1 LHWELGTEARV
12 ATGFSVQSQWPLTGR
27 DEQLDQITAVLR
39 SHFVSIVVLTGESG
53 VGKSRLAA
61 ESAATLTVD
70 GWAVI
75 RVAATAML
83 SGTPLGAL
91 IPAISPGRD
100 AIDVVVRDSLAIFD
114 LVRESIDRLAKGN
127 RVVMIVDDFS
137 LLDSL
142 SMTVI
147 IQLVAANVVRLI
159 ATVPSG
165 ESLPDAFVSMWTDDS
180 ALVLEVQP
188 LTIEDCETLLNAV
201 LGGRVAHRTA
211 VALHERSGGNVL
223 FLRELVIGAVQD
235 DQLQEHD
242 GVWQLLGKPLGTP
255 ALHDLIRTRLQHLD
269 APQTALI
276 ERLAVCHPLTVD
288 DLPAD
293 ARGSLVGLERAG
305 LVIVEERRGRTWLSL
320 SHPQYDESVR
330 GSMSRLATVDLLVDQ
345 ARLVSERAM
354 SPEDELRVALWRLDA
369 GVESDPDILFRATH
383 LAMLGGDHPR
393 AERLARAAIE
403 AGAPPAEMLLLQ
415 GQSIW
420 TLGRM
425 AEALAIL
432 DRAAVEDEAHPTTVR
447 LTGQIAAARA
457 SVYAGEEDGSA
468 LGLAIID
475 AAIER
480 HPDLAETL
488 AFPKSVLLLN
498 LEDAALSELALQVAT
513 PVATADEGEK
523 AEFSLAQGLPLSALG
538 QSERALEAARAA
550 VAHATESLQ
559 PAFALR
565 RAQMVLETVLLQVG
579 ALEQARE
586 VAVHSLEACLEADD
600 ELGTRYNELMLGR
613 CYLGMG
619 RLATADKWFSDVI
632 SGSQA
637 RGSTYY
643 RDQARAYLALT
654 KLWRGKPAEGAAVLA
669 DFDQKLIASSSI
681 AASATLWLDAV
692 RGGRDRAVAGLLR
705 RARAAADRGHV
716 IHAANLLHNAARL
729 GAASQAAP
737 QLAALASGTKSGLLL
752 AQTAHASAEASGDL
766 DALTAAGERWEA
778 LGYCLFAGEAFVS
791 ASAAARRVHNSRLA
805 VSLQNRADEI
815 LLQCDGPETPLL
827 QFAERGERLTGR
839 EREIA
844 ALAAQGL
851 SSLEIAKRLQVSPR
865 TVNNHLHAAYSK
877 LGVRGRN
884 EL

>member
-1 LHWELGTEARV
+1 
-12 ATGFSVQSQWPLTGR
+12 VQSQWPLTGR

-83 SGTPLGAL
+83 TSTPLGAL

-137 LLDSL
+137 LLDPL

-188 LTIEDCETLLNAV
+188 LTIGDCETLLNAV
-201 LGGRVAHRTA
+201 LGARVAHRTA

-255 ALHDLIRTRLQHLD
+255 ALHDLIRARLQHLN

-276 ERLAVCHPLTVD
+276 ERLAVCHPLTTE
-288 DLPAD
+288 DLPPD
-293 ARGSLVGLERAG
+293 ARQSLVELEHAG
-305 LVIVEERRGRTWLSL
+305 LVIVEERRGRTWLAL

-330 GSMSRLATVDLLVDQ
+330 GSMSRLATVDLLTDE
-345 ARLVSERAM
+345 AALVSARTM

-383 LAMLGGDHPR
+383 LAVLGGDHPR
-393 AERLARAAIE
+393 AERLAAAAID

-415 GQSIW
+415 GTAIW
-420 TLGRM
+420 TLGRIT
-425 AEALAIL
+425 EALVIL
-432 DRAAVEDEAHPTTVR
+432 ERAAAEDEAHPTTIK
-447 LTGQIAAARA
+447 LTGQIAATRA
-457 SVYAGEEDGSA
+457 SVYAGEVDGNN
-468 LGLAIID
+468 LGLAVID
-475 AAIER
+475 RAIER
-480 HPDLAETL
+480 HPELSVTL

-498 LEDAALSELALQVAT
+498 LEDAALSELALEEAT
-513 PVATADEGEK
+513 PGAS
-523 AEFSLAQGLPLSALG
+523 AEEAERANFDLAQGLPLSALG
-538 QSERALEAARAA
+538 HVDRALEAARAA
-550 VAHATESLQ
+550 VAHTTESLQ
-559 PAFALR
+559 PAFSLR

-579 ALEQARE
+579 SLEAARE
-586 VAVHSLEACLEADD
+586 MAVHSLEACLEADD
-600 ELGTRYNELMLGR
+600 ELGTRYNELLLGQ

-619 RLATADKWFSDVI
+619 QLNTAAKWLSDVI

-637 RGSTYY
+637 RGSVFYL
-643 RDQARAYLALT
+643 DQARSLLALT
-654 KLWRGKPAEGAAVLA
+654 MLWRGKPADAAIVLA
-669 DFDQKLIASSSI
+669 ELDQKLVASSSI
-681 AASATLWLDAV
+681 AATATLWLDAV
-692 RGGRDRAVAGLLR
+692 RGGRDRAVAGMLR
-705 RARAAADRGHV
+705 RARAASDRGHV
-716 IHAANLLHNAARL
+716 VHAAGLLHSAARL

-737 QLAALASGTKSGLLL
+737 QLVALAPGTTSELLR
-752 AQTAHASAEASGDL
+752 AQVAHVTAEASGDL
-766 DALTAAGERWEA
+766 DPLVKAGEKWET
-778 LGYCLFAGEAFVS
+778 LGYALYAGEAFVS
-791 ASAAARRVHNSRLA
+791 ASAAARRAHNSRLA
-805 VSLQNRADEI
+805 VSLQNRADDI
-815 LLQCDGPETPLL
+815 LAQCDGPATPLL

>member
-1 LHWELGTEARV
+1 V
-12 ATGFSVQSQWPLTGR
+12 ATGITVQSQWPLTGR
-27 DEQLDQITAVLR
+27 DEQLGQITAVLR
-39 SHFVSIVVLTGESG
+39 SSFVSIVVLTGESG

-75 RVAATAML
+75 RVAASAML
-83 SGTPLGAL
+83 TATPLGAL

-137 LLDSL
+137 LLDPL

-147 IQLVAANVVRLI
+147 IQLVAADVVRLI

-180 ALVLEVQP
+180 ALVLEVLP
-188 LTIEDCETLLNAV
+188 LSIDHVETLLNAV
-201 LGGRVAHRTA
+201 LGARVAHRTA
-211 VALHERSGGNVL
+211 VAFHERSGGNVL

-255 ALHDLIRTRLQHLD
+255 ALHELIRIRLQHLS

-288 DLPAD
+288 DLPPG
-293 ARGSLVGLERAG
+293 ARDSLVSLERAG
-305 LVIVEERRGRTWLSL
+305 LAIVEERRGRTWLSL
-320 SHPQYDESVR
+320 SHPQYAEAVR
-330 GSMSRLATVDLLVDQ
+330 GSMSRLATVDLLVDE
-345 ARLVSERAM
+345 AALVSRRDM

-369 GVESDPDILFRATH
+369 GVESDPEILFRATH
-383 LAMLGGDHPR
+383 LAALGGDHPR
-393 AERLARAAIE
+393 AEHLAAAAID
-403 AGAPPAEMLLLQ
+403 AGAAPAEMLLLQ
-415 GQSIW
+415 GQAIW
-420 TLGRM
+420 TLGRIS
-425 AEALAIL
+425 EALAIL
-432 DRAAVEDEAHPTTVR
+432 ERAALEDEANPSTVK
-447 LTGQIAAARA
+447 LTGQIASARA
-457 SVYAGEEDGSA
+457 SAYAGEVDGNA
-468 LGLAIID
+468 MGLAVID
-475 AAIER
+475 QAIER
-480 HPDLAETL
+480 YPELCDTL

-513 PVATADEGEK
+513 PGASADE
-523 AEFSLAQGLPLSALG
+523 AERAIFDMAQGLPLSALG
-538 QSERALEAARAA
+538 QSDRALSAARAA
-550 VAHATESLQ
+550 VAHSTESLQ

-579 ALEQARE
+579 SLEDARDL
-586 VAVHSLEACLEADD
+586 AARSLEACIEADD
-600 ELGTRYNELMLGR
+600 ELGTRYNELLLGQ

-619 RLATADKWFSDVI
+619 QLTTAARWFSDVI

-637 RGSTYY
+637 LGSVFYL
-643 RDQARAYLALT
+643 DQARSLLALT
-654 KLWRGKPAEGAAVLA
+654 LLWRGRPNEAATILTEL
-669 DFDQKLIASSSI
+669 DPKLVASSSI
-681 AASATLWLDAV
+681 AALATLWLDSV
-692 RGGRDRAVAGLLR
+692 RGGRDRALAGLIR

-716 IHAANLLHNAARL
+716 IHAANLLHAATRL

-737 QLAALASGTKSGLLL
+737 QLAALASGTTSRLLK
-752 AQTAHASAEASGDL
+752 AQTAHAAAEASGNL
-766 DALTAAGERWEA
+766 DALVVAGDAWEG
-778 LGYCLFAGEAFVS
+778 LGYLLFAGEAFVS
-791 ASAAARRVHNSRLA
+791 ASAAARRGHDSRVA
-805 VSLQNRADEI
+805 VSLQNRADD
-815 LLQCDGPETPLL
+815 LLARCEDPATPLL

-877 LGVRGRN
+877 LGVRGRT

>member
-1 LHWELGTEARV
+1 VEDVGTGIA
-12 ATGFSVQSQWPLTGR
+12 VQSQWPLTGR
-27 DEQLDQITAVLR
+27 NEQLDQITAVLR

-70 GWAVI
+70 GWAII
-75 RVAATAML
+75 RVAASAML
-83 SGTPLGAL
+83 TATPLGAL

-114 LVRESIDRLAKGN
+114 LVRESINRLAKDN
-127 RVVMIVDDFS
+127 RVIMIVDDFS
-137 LLDSL
+137 LLDPL

-180 ALVLEVQP
+180 ALVLEVLP
-188 LTIEDCETLLNAV
+188 LSIADVETLLNAV
-201 LGGRVAHRTA
+201 LGARVAHRTA
-211 VALHERSGGNVL
+211 VAFHERSGGNVL

-255 ALHDLIRTRLQHLD
+255 ALHDLIRTRLQHLS
-269 APQTALI
+269 APETALI
-276 ERLAVCHPLTVD
+276 ERLAVCHPLTLD

-293 ARGSLVGLERAG
+293 ARESLVSLERAG

-320 SHPQYDESVR
+320 SHPQYAEAVR

-345 ARLVSERAM
+345 AALVAERDM

-369 GVESDPDILFRATH
+369 GVESDPAILFRATH
-383 LAMLGGDHPR
+383 LAVLGGDHPR
-393 AERLARAAIE
+393 AEHLAAAAIE

-420 TLGRM
+420 TLGRI

-432 DRAAVEDEAHPTTVR
+432 DRAALEDEAHPTTVK
-447 LTGQIAAARA
+447 LTGQIASTRA
-457 SVYAGEEDGSA
+457 SVFAGETDGNS
-468 LGLAIID
+468 LGLAVID
-475 AAIER
+475 RAIER
-480 HPDLAETL
+480 HPELSVTL

-513 PVATADEGEK
+513 PAPDADETEHAAFDLGQ
-523 AEFSLAQGLPLSALG
+523 ALPLSALG
-538 QSERALEAARAA
+538 QVEPALLAARAA
-550 VAHATESLQ
+550 VAHSTESLQ

-579 ALEQARE
+579 RLEEARE
-586 VAVHSLEACLEADD
+586 VAVRSLEACIDADD
-600 ELGTRYNELMLGR
+600 ELGTRYNELLLGQ

-619 RLATADKWFSDVI
+619 QLDTAGRWLSDVI

-637 RGSTYY
+637 RGSVFYL
-643 RDQARAYLALT
+643 DQARSLLALT
-654 KLWRGKPAEGAAVLA
+654 LLWRGRPGEAAAILA
-669 DFDQKLIASSSI
+669 DLDQKLVASSSI
-681 AASATLWLDAV
+681 AALSTLWLDAV
-692 RGGRDRAVAGLLR
+692 RGGRDRALAGMLR

-716 IHAANLLHNAARL
+716 VLAASLLHAASRL
-729 GAASQAAP
+729 GAAAQAAS
-737 QLAALASGTKSGLLL
+737 QLTSLASGTTSELLK
-752 AQTAHASAEASGDL
+752 AQVAHAAAEAAGDL
-766 DALTAAGERWEA
+766 DALVRVADRWESM
-778 LGYCLFAGEAFVS
+778 GYILFAGEALVS
-791 ASAAARRVHNSRLA
+791 ASGAARRAHNSRVA
-805 VSLQNRADEI
+805 ISLQNRADD
-815 LLQCDGPETPLL
+815 LLARCEGAATPLL

>member
-1 LHWELGTEARV
+1 V
-12 ATGFSVQSQWPLTGR
+12 ATGIAVQSQWPLTGR
-27 DEQLDQITAVLR
+27 DEQLGQITAVLR

-75 RVAATAML
+75 RVAASAML
-83 SGTPLGAL
+83 TSTPLGAL

-137 LLDSL
+137 LLDPL

-188 LTIEDCETLLNAV
+188 LTIENCETLLGSV
-201 LGGRVAHRTA
+201 LGARVAHRTA

-235 DQLQEHD
+235 NQLQEHD

-255 ALHDLIRTRLQHLD
+255 ALHDLIRTRLQHLN

-276 ERLAVCHPLTVD
+276 ERLAVCHPLTID
-288 DLPAD
+288 DVPSD
-293 ARGSLVGLERAG
+293 ARESLVALEHAG
-305 LVIVEERRGRTWLSL
+305 LVMIEERRGRTWLAL

-330 GSMSRLATVDLLVDQ
+330 GSMSRIATVDLLKNQ
-345 ARLVSERAM
+345 ADLVSAREM
-354 SPEDELRVALWRLDA
+354 TPEDELRVALWRLDA

-383 LAMLGGDHPR
+383 LAVLGGDHPR
-393 AERLARAAIE
+393 AERLAAAAID

-415 GQSIW
+415 GQAVW
-420 TLGRM
+420 TLGRIS
-425 AEALAIL
+425 EALAIL
-432 DRAAVEDEAHPTTVR
+432 DRAALEDEQNPTTVT

-457 SVYAGEEDGSA
+457 SVCAGEPDGNNR
-468 LGLAIID
+468 GLAVID
-475 AAIER
+475 EAIER
-480 HPDLAETL
+480 HPDLSVTL
-488 AFPKSVLLLN
+488 AYPKSVLLLN
-498 LEDAALSELALQVAT
+498 LEDAALSELALEDAN
-513 PVATADEGEK
+513 PGSGADE
-523 AEFSLAQGLPLSALG
+523 AEQARFDLAQGLPLSALG
-538 QSERALEAARAA
+538 HVDRALAASRAA
-550 VAHATESLQ
+550 VAHTTESLQ
-559 PAFALR
+559 PAFTLR

-579 ALEQARE
+579 SLDEARDT
-586 VAVHSLEACLEADD
+586 AARSLAACIEADD
-600 ELGTRYNELMLGR
+600 ELGMRYNELLLGQ

-619 RLATADKWFSDVI
+619 QLTVAARWFSDVI

-637 RGSTYY
+637 RGSVFYL
-643 RDQARAYLALT
+643 DQARALLALT
-654 KLWRGKPAEGAAVLA
+654 FLWRGQPNEAATLVAEL
-669 DFDQKLIASSSI
+669 DQRMVATSSI

-692 RGGRDRAVAGLLR
+692 RGGRDRAIAGLLR
-705 RARAAADRGHV
+705 RARAASDRGHV
-716 IHAANLLHNAARL
+716 VYAANLLHCAARL

-737 QLAALASGTKSGLLL
+737 QLVALASGTTSELMK
-752 AQTAHASAEASGDL
+752 AQVAHASAESSGDL
-766 DALTAAGERWEA
+766 AALTAAGEKWESLDYA
-778 LGYCLFAGEAFVS
+778 LFAGEAFVS
-791 ASAAARRVHNSRLA
+791 ASAAARRGHNSRLA

-815 LLQCDGPETPLL
+815 LARCDGAATPLL

-877 LGVRGRN
+877 LGVRGRG

>member
-1 LHWELGTEARV
+1 M
-12 ATGFSVQSQWPLTGR
+12 ATGVAVQSQWPLTGR

-39 SHFVSIVVLTGESG
+39 SQFVSIVVLTGESG

-83 SGTPLGAL
+83 SSTPLGAL

-137 LLDSL
+137 LLDPL

-147 IQLVAANVVRLI
+147 IQLVAAGAVRLI

-188 LTIEDCETLLNAV
+188 LTIEDCGSLLNSV

-255 ALHDLIRTRLQHLD
+255 ALHDLIRTRLQHLN
-269 APQTALI
+269 AAQTALI
-276 ERLAVCHPLTVD
+276 ERLAVCHPLTTE

-293 ARGSLVGLERAG
+293 TRQSLVELEHAG

-330 GSMSRLATVDLLVDQ
+330 GSMSRLATVDLLKDE
-345 ARLVSERAM
+345 AALVSAREM
-354 SPEDELRVALWRLDA
+354 TPEDELRVALWRLDA
-369 GVESDPDILFRATH
+369 GVESDPEILFRATH
-383 LAMLGGDHPR
+383 LAVLGGDHPR
-393 AERLARAAIE
+393 AERLAAAAID

-415 GQSIW
+415 GTAVW
-420 TLGRM
+420 TLGRIS
-425 AEALAIL
+425 EALAIL
-432 DRAAVEDEAHPTTVR
+432 EHAASEDEANPTTIA
-447 LTGQIAAARA
+447 LTGQIASTRA
-457 SVYAGEEDGSA
+457 SVYAGEVDGNA
-468 LGLAIID
+468 LGLAVID
-475 AAIER
+475 RAIER
-480 HPDLAETL
+480 HPDLSVTL

-513 PVATADEGEK
+513 PGSTADE
-523 AEFSLAQGLPLSALG
+523 AERANFDLAQGLPLSALG
-538 QSERALEAARAA
+538 HVDRALEAARAA
-550 VAHATESLQ
+550 VAHSTESLQ
-559 PAFALR
+559 PAFPLR

-579 ALEQARE
+579 SLEAARE
-586 VAVHSLEACLEADD
+586 MAVHSLEACLEADD
-600 ELGTRYNELMLGR
+600 ELGTRYNELLLGQ

-619 RLATADKWFSDVI
+619 QLNTAAKWLSDVI

-637 RGSTYY
+637 RGSVFYL
-643 RDQARAYLALT
+643 DQARSLLALT
-654 KLWRGKPAEGAAVLA
+654 MLWRGKPADAATVLA
-669 DFDQKLIASSSI
+669 GLDQKLVASSSI
-681 AASATLWLDAV
+681 AATATLWLDAV
-692 RGGRDRAVAGLLR
+692 RGGRDRAVAGMLR
-705 RARAAADRGHV
+705 RARAASDRGHV
-716 IHAANLLHNAARL
+716 IHAASLLHSAARL
-729 GAASQAAP
+729 GGASQAAP
-737 QLAALASGTKSGLLL
+737 ALASLAAGTTSELLR
-752 AQTAHASAEASGDL
+752 AQVAHATAEASGDPEPL
-766 DALTAAGERWEA
+766 CKAGEKWEA
-778 LGYCLFAGEAFVS
+778 LGYALFAGEAFVS

-805 VSLQNRADEI
+805 VSLQNHADDI
-815 LLQCDGPETPLL
+815 LTKCDGAATPLL

-877 LGVRGRN
+877 LGVRGRT

>member
-1 LHWELGTEARV
+1 M
-12 ATGFSVQSQWPLTGR
+12 ATGIAVQSQWPLTGR
-27 DEQLDQITAVLR
+27 DEQLGQITAVLR

-61 ESAATLTVD
+61 ESATTLTVD
-70 GWAVI
+70 GWVVI
-75 RVAATAML
+75 RVAASAML
-83 SGTPLGAL
+83 TATPLGAL

-137 LLDSL
+137 LLDPL

-188 LTIEDCETLLNAV
+188 LTIEDCETLLNSV
-201 LGGRVAHRTA
+201 LGARVAHRTA

-276 ERLAVCHPLTVD
+276 ERLAVCHPLTID

-293 ARGSLVGLERAG
+293 ARESLVALEHAG
-305 LVIVEERRGRTWLSL
+305 LVIVEERRGRTWLAL

-330 GSMSRLATVDLLVDQ
+330 GSMSRLATVDLLIDQ
-345 ARLVSERAM
+345 AALVSERAM
-354 SPEDELRVALWRLDA
+354 TPEDELRVALWRLDA

-383 LAMLGGDHPR
+383 LAVLGGDHPR
-393 AERLARAAIE
+393 AEHLAAAAIE

-415 GQSIW
+415 GESIW
-420 TLGRM
+420 TLGRIS
-425 AEALAIL
+425 EALAVL
-432 DRAAVEDEAHPTTVR
+432 DRAALEDEANPTTVK

-457 SVYAGEEDGSA
+457 SVFAGESDGNA
-468 LGLAIID
+468 LGLAVID
-475 AAIER
+475 RAIER
-480 HPDLAETL
+480 HPELSVTL

-498 LEDAALSELALQVAT
+498 LEDAALSELALEVAA
-513 PVATADEGEK
+513 PAVGADESER
-523 AEFSLAQGLPLSALG
+523 AIFDLAQGLPLSSLG
-538 QSERALEAARAA
+538 QVDRALAAARAA
-550 VAHATESLQ
+550 VAHTTESLQ
-559 PAFALR
+559 PAFSLR

-579 ALEQARE
+579 SLEEARE
-586 VAVHSLEACLEADD
+586 MAVHSLEACIEADD
-600 ELGTRYNELMLGR
+600 ELGTRYNELLLGQ

-619 RLATADKWFSDVI
+619 QLTTAAKWLSDVI

-637 RGSTYY
+637 RGSVFYL
-643 RDQARAYLALT
+643 DQARALLALT
-654 KLWRGKPAEGAAVLA
+654 LLWRGKPSDAASVLA
-669 DFDQKLIASSSI
+669 GIDPKMVASSSY
-681 AASATLWLDAV
+681 AAAATLWLDAV
-692 RGGRDRAVAGLLR
+692 RGGRDRAMAGMLR

-716 IHAANLLHNAARL
+716 VHAASLLHCAVRL
-729 GAASQAAP
+729 GAAAQAAP
-737 QLAALASGTKSGLLL
+737 QLASLASGTTSELLK
-752 AQTAHASAEASGDL
+752 AQVAHATAEASGDL
-766 DALTAAGERWEA
+766 DALVAAGDKWEA
-778 LGYCLFAGEAFVS
+778 LGYALFAGEAFVS
-791 ASAAARRVHNSRLA
+791 ASAAARRAHNSRMA
-805 VSLQNRADEI
+805 VSLQNRADDI
-815 LLQCDGPETPLL
+815 LAKCEGAATPLL

>member
-1 LHWELGTEARV
+1 V
-12 ATGFSVQSQWPLTGR
+12 ATGIAVQSQWPLTGR
-27 DEQLDQITAVLR
+27 DEQLGQITAVLR

-61 ESAATLTVD
+61 ESAATLSVD

-75 RVAATAML
+75 RVAASAML
-83 SGTPLGAL
+83 TATPLGAL

-100 AIDVVVRDSLAIFD
+100 AIDVVVRDSLAVFD
-114 LVRESIDRLAKGN
+114 LVRESIDRLARGN
-127 RVVMIVDDFS
+127 RAVMIVDDFS
-137 LLDSL
+137 LLDTL

-188 LTIEDCETLLNAV
+188 LTIEDCETLLGAV
-201 LGGRVAHRTA
+201 LGARVAHRTA

-223 FLRELVIGAVQD
+223 FLRELVIGAVHD

-255 ALHDLIRTRLQHLD
+255 ALHDLIRARLQHLD

-276 ERLAVCHPLTVD
+276 ERLAVCHPLTID

-293 ARGSLVGLERAG
+293 ARESLVGLEHAG
-305 LVIVEERRGRTWLSL
+305 LVIVEERRGRTWLAL

-330 GSMSRLATVDLLVDQ
+330 GSMSRLATVDLLINQ
-345 ARLVSERAM
+345 AALVSKRTM

-383 LAMLGGDHPR
+383 LAVLGGDHPR
-393 AERLARAAIE
+393 AEHLAAAAID
-403 AGAPPAEMLLLQ
+403 AGAPPAEMLLVQ
-415 GQSIW
+415 GQAIW
-420 TLGRM
+420 TLGRIS
-425 AEALAIL
+425 EALAIL
-432 DRAAVEDEAHPTTVR
+432 DRAALEDEANPSTVK

-457 SVYAGEEDGSA
+457 SVFAGEEDGNT
-468 LGLAIID
+468 LGLAVLD
-475 AAIER
+475 RAIER
-480 HPDLAETL
+480 HPELSVSL

-498 LEDAALSELALQVAT
+498 LEDAALSELALEVAT
-513 PVATADEGEK
+513 PAATADD
-523 AEFSLAQGLPLSALG
+523 AERANFDLAHALPLSALG
-538 QSERALEAARAA
+538 LVDRALASARAA
-550 VAHATESLQ
+550 VAHTTESLQ
-559 PAFALR
+559 PAFSLR

-579 ALEQARE
+579 SLEEARE
-586 VAVHSLEACLEADD
+586 MAVQSLEACIEADD
-600 ELGTRYNELMLGR
+600 ELGTRYNELLLGR

-619 RLATADKWFSDVI
+619 RLTTAAKWLSDVI

-637 RGSTYY
+637 RGSVFYL
-643 RDQARAYLALT
+643 DQARAYLALT
-654 KLWRGKPAEGAAVLA
+654 MLWRGKPAEAATVLA
-669 DFDQKLIASSSI
+669 ELDQKHVASSSI
-681 AASATLWLDAV
+681 AAASALWLDAV
-692 RGGRDRAVAGLLR
+692 HGGRDRAVAGMLR

-716 IHAANLLHNAARL
+716 IHAASLLHAAARL
-729 GAASQAAP
+729 GAASQAVP
-737 QLAALASGTKSGLLL
+737 QLVALASGTTSELLK
-752 AQTAHASAEASGDL
+752 AQVAHASAEASGDP
-766 DALTAAGERWEA
+766 DALVRTGEKWDT
-778 LGYCLFAGEAFVS
+778 LGYALFAGEAFVS
-791 ASAAARRVHNSRLA
+791 ASAAARRGHDARMA
-805 VSLQNRADEI
+805 VSLQNRADDI
-815 LLQCDGPETPLL
+815 LARCEDAATPLL